1 MSEGQGGQGTEGYLP
16 PGPNP
21 LVCEEWQG
29 INTATSRVGVDPKMM
44 AWCEGFFPLE
54 PGNLRCLPD
63 RTPTAIFTATSSSVV
78 FMATGNIK
86 DTPYI
91 FVFLADGSIQV
102 VNINTPGPAPAL
114 AGPGTIQNPSPQTV
128 GLSQWG
134 SQYILITSKQ
144 PNGYWVWDGTQL
156 YSAGTLAPGVTL
168 TNQGSGY
175 TGVPAVTASGGT
187 GSGATFTAKTTPTG
201 AITAVSVNN
210 PNNLY
215 NATGPTL
222 SLTGGSGSGAM
233 LQANSSWVWGP
244 GGAQFTTIHSVT
256 VLNGGT
262 GYSAAS
268 PPTVAVANLT
278 PVSPGQA
285 TTFTVTISASGT
297 ISGVTMNTPG
307 SGYSAGDVVTLNF
320 SGGGGTGAAATV
332 AIMPFGQSGTSIET
346 YSGRV
351 WIANGPNVSFTA
363 PDSVTDFSTTNGG
376 GGFQSSDSFLRV
388 GYTRL
393 VQANGFLYLIGDSS
407 INNISNVSSTVTPPS
422 VSVVTTFTNQNAD
435 PETGSPWAPTI
446 GTWGQNIIFA
456 NIWGVHIIYGS
467 RAQKVS
473 EALDG
478 VYNTVG
484 SNPVL
489 GFPGNFI
496 PSAAKL
502 NVFGKKVWCLLLP
515 VVDPISRVTVNKLFI
530 WNGKIWFTAQ
540 QGLNLIYIAASEINS
555 TFLLWGTDGVNIYQ
569 LFTTPSNFVGKLF
582 RTKFWS
588 ASGAYMMLKA
598 AVRFWMLMQPN
609 TAETPVFSLTV
620 DNETTSS
627 PYTLTSAI
635 AQVTVVNVAGQTV
648 RVVNSLAQAVIVIA
662 SVGSTAVSAPLAVAQ
677 TGALLG
683 FTISTTAADVSILST
698 ALQPEIVGY
707 RG

>member
-1 MSEGQGGQGTEGYLP
+1 MPEADGTQGILP
-16 PGPNP
+16 PGPKP
-21 LVCEEWQG
+21 LISEEWQG
-29 INTATSRVGVDPKMM
+29 INTATTRTGVDEKML

-63 RTPTAIFTATSSSVV
+63 RTPTPIFTTSSAAIV

-86 DTPYI
+86 ATPYI

-134 SQYILITSKQ
+134 SQYILIVSKQ
-144 PNGYWVWDGTQL
+144 TNGYWIWDGTTL
-156 YSAGTLAPGVTL
+156 YSAGTLAPGTVL
-168 TNQGSGY
+168 TNQGAGY
-175 TGVPAVTASGGT
+175 TSAPTVTASGGT
-187 GSGATFTAKTTPTG
+187 GSGATFTAQTTPTG
-201 AITAVSVNN
+201 AISAVSVNN

-222 SLTGGSGSGAM
+222 QLTGGSGSGAQ

-262 GYSAAS
+262 GYSSAS
-268 PPTVAVANLT
+268 PPVVSVSNLT
-278 PVSPGQA
+278 PVSLGQA
-285 TTFTVTISASGT
+285 TTFTVTISATGT
-297 ISGVTMNTPG
+297 ISGVTMTNPG

-332 AIMPFGQSGTSIET
+332 SIMPFGESGTSVET

-351 WIANGPNVSFTA
+351 WITNGPNVSFTA
-363 PDSVTDFSTTNGG
+363 PNSVTDFAQTDGG
-376 GGFQSSDSFLRV
+376 GSFQSSDSFLRV
-388 GYTRL
+388 GYTRPI
-393 VQANGFLYLIGDSS
+393 QANGFLYLVGDSS
-407 INNISNVSSTVTPPS
+407 INYISNVTASVTPPS
-422 VSVVTTFTNQNAD
+422 VSVNTTFTNQNAD

-496 PSAAKL
+496 PSSGKL

-515 VVDPISRVTVNKLFI
+515 VVDPISKGTVNKLFL

-540 QGLNLIYIAASEINS
+540 QGLNLIYIASSEINS
-555 TFLLWGTDGVNIYQ
+555 TFLLWGTDGINIYQ
-569 LFTTPSNFVGKLF
+569 LFTTPSNFVGKVL

-588 ASGAYMMLKA
+588 ASAAYMLLKS
-598 AVRFWMLMQPN
+598 AVRFWMLMVPN
-609 TAETPVFSLTV
+609 TSEAPSFTLTI
-620 DNETTSS
+620 DNETN
-627 PYTLTSAI
+627 SASYVLGTT
-635 AQVTVVNVAGQTV
+635 APQ
-648 RVVNSLAQAVIVIA
+648 VIVINA
-662 SVGSTAVSAPLAVAQ
+662 GGTTVQVINTFGQGVIVTAALGQTAVSQPLAVAQ
-677 TGALLG
+677 TGTLLG
-683 FTISTTAADVSILST
+683 YTISTTAADVSIIST